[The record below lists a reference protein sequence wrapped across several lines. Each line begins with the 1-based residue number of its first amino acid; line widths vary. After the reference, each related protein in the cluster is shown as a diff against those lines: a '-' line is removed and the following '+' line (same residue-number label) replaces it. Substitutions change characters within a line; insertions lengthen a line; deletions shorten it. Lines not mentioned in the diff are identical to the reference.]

1 MNPVKWS
8 DPKTRPDIRLLE
20 GRIFAD
26 KAYPKPQANIQRIS
40 GRVLGPE
47 YPRIAKK
54 KEKKKQVCNSIHE
67 GILYPVGYINM
78 T

>member
-47 YPRIAKK
+47 YPRIAK
-54 KEKKKQVCNSIHE
+54 
-67 GILYPVGYINM
+67 
-78 T
+78 